1 MSPSSEKRF
10 RLRGDVGGIEHLSIV
25 NSGETRIGSVATGND
40 VVLPV
45 RGVSKHHALLRYD
58 DGGLFIQ
65 DLESRNGVRVNG
77 ARTLSARLRAG
88 DEVGLGPVV
97 LQVELVDAGD
107 ASIVIQGDEHV
118 RQPSLLEEE
127 TTQSWIVAGQ
137 GVPTAWL
144 RIIDGFVERL
154 SAVPEGP
161 VAGALALVVQ
171 ELGARRCCLVE
182 WSGKELVV
190 VAAAGAVDEPLSFA
204 PPSSKAPFQST
215 RLDDGRT
222 ITWAVASP
230 PAAPCGIAVSG
241 DYVGRAESAP
251 LLRTLLN
258 LWRRLRREP
267 EQLVHEDGNVNV
279 RSLVF
284 PEGYVSGASPAMT
297 SLFAQM
303 KPLVQGDL
311 PVLIEGETGAGKE
324 LIARILHASSARAK
338 GPFVAVNCA
347 AVPAELLE
355 AEMFGIGKGVA
366 TGVTERPGRFR
377 LAHGGTLFLD
387 EIGDMS
393 LDLQAKLLR
402 AVQEKEIQPVG
413 EKAPVPVDIRFLA
426 ATNTDLLGRMEAGR
440 FRRDLYFRLSGYVL
454 RIPALR
460 HRREDVPALVESFLR
475 LFSREIS
482 KRIQGM
488 TPNALQAL
496 IDYSWPG
503 NVREL
508 EHEVRRLVYL
518 CAAGGVIDSSLVSPH
533 MLAAPA
539 LDVAGSA
546 SPSSGLDLDEHVKRL
561 EERLIRQALASTGN
575 NVTRAAKLLGISR
588 NGLADKMQ
596 RLSLSDPRK
605 LS

>member
-1 MSPSSEKRF
+1 MKPSPDKSF
-10 RLRGDVGGIEHLSIV
+10 RLRGDVGGAEHVSIIGP
-25 NSGETRIGSVATGND
+25 GETHIGSIARGND

-45 RGVSKHHALLRYD
+45 RGVSKRHALLKHV
-58 DGGLFIQ
+58 DGSLFIQ

-77 ARTLSARLRAG
+77 ARTLSARLRPG

-97 LQVELVDAGD
+97 LRVELVDVGD
-107 ASIVIQGDEHV
+107 ASIVIRGDERV
-118 RQPSLLEEE
+118 RQPGLHEDE
-127 TTQSWIVAGQ
+127 TTQSWIAGGQ
-137 GVPTAWL
+137 GVPTAWI
-144 RIIDGFVERL
+144 RIVDGFVERL
-154 SAVPEGP
+154 SAVPETP
-161 VAGALALVVQ
+161 VASALALVVQ

-182 WSGKELVV
+182 WSGEELVV
-190 VAAAGAVDEPLSFA
+190 VAAAGAVDEPLPLDA
-204 PPSSKAPFQST
+204 PGSRTPFRST
-215 RLDDGRT
+215 RLEDGRAV
-222 ITWAVASP
+222 TWAVTTP
-230 PAAPCGIAVSG
+230 PVPPSGIMVSG
-241 DYVGRAESAP
+241 DYVGRAESSP
-251 LLRTLLN
+251 LLRTLLA
-258 LWRRLRREP
+258 LWRRLRRDP
-267 EQLVHEDGNVNV
+267 EQVVHGNDDVKA
-279 RSLVF
+279 RSLAF
-284 PEGYVSGASPAMT
+284 PDGYVSGASPAMT
-297 SLFAQM
+297 SLFDQM

-324 LIARILHASSARAK
+324 LIARILHGSSARAR

-393 LDLQAKLLR
+393 LDLQSKLLR
-402 AVQEKEIQPVG
+402 ALQEKEIQPVG
-413 EKAPVPVDIRFLA
+413 ERAPVAVDIRFLA
-426 ATNTDLLGRMEAGR
+426 ATNNDLLGRMEAGR
-440 FRRDLYFRLSGYVL
+440 FRSDLYFRLAGYVL
-454 RIPALR
+454 RIPPLR
-460 HRREDVPALVESFLR
+460 QRREDVPALVEFFMGS
-475 LFSREIS
+475 FSREIS

-518 CAAGGVIDSSLVSPH
+518 CSAGGVIDSTLVSPH
-533 MLAAPA
+533 ILTPLAPEVSEAQP
-539 LDVAGSA
+539 
-546 SPSSGLDLDEHVKRL
+546 SPNGLDLDEHVKRL
-561 EERLIRQALASTGN
+561 EETLIRQALASTSN

-596 RLSLSDPRK
+596 RLGLTDLRRES
-605 LS
+605 